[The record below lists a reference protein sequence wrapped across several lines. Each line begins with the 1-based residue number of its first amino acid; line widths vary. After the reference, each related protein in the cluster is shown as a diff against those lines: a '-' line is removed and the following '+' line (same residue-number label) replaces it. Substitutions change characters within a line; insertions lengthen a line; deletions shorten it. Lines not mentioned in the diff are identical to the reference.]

1 MKRNEKHKNKLEK
14 QNNSFVQILKD
25 WWRVKHPILLF
36 MLIFG
41 GLMTVFYILINQA
54 FFVNNLHPK
63 LLSVNAS
70 ISSFVLNILGQ
81 NTSISTTAITSSAF
95 AIDIKQGC
103 DALEPIALLMSA
115 ILAYPGAIGKKVMGI
130 FISIIILLV
139 INIVRIVS
147 LFLIGIYWSN
157 LFDVMHVEVW
167 QFLFILFVITLC
179 FIWIKWVAETSIP
192 KLELHA

>member
-25 WWRVKHPILLF
+25 WWRVKRPILLF